1 MIRKLLF
8 IILLC
13 QLFLSGCHAQ
23 EKFLTGWNVI
33 KTDVKTLN
41 LRGPIKS
48 IRTNYSVYT
57 EEYERE
63 YYTYRHDIYSYR
75 FAEFNKDGLF
85 LIVDDA
91 KISPVVTITDS
102 TKNIDRYDYDLE
114 DIAVKLMHKQ
124 NFRKHHSIIDDFNML
139 EVNRY
144 VSRRHGNQD
153 DFSERIFIYSY
164 DQTGKIIQ
172 QKRYA
177 PQTDDYYEM
186 LRRQKNKIKTNINEL
201 KDERDLGVVHDYS
214 YDAKNRLILIATS
227 TVPSGEG
234 HLAIDY
240 YPFATAKSNLK
251 IHFQYDEQ
259 DRVTKQI
266 VTIGKEL
273 ENHKVMV
280 TQNYKYHP
288 TKGYLE
294 NVAVTFSEDIMKIRY
309 DCTNQLV
316 TYNEYGDIV
325 SREFLCE
332 INQTAC
338 GKYPSSPA
346 CSRYYD
352 YEYDKFNNWT
362 TCYMYLKG
370 DRTKPTT
377 IAKRVLEYYEN

>member
-13 QLFLSGCHAQ
+13 QSFLSSCHAQ
-23 EKFLTGWNVI
+23 EKFLTSWDVV
-33 KTDVKTLN
+33 KTDVKSLN
-41 LRGPIKS
+41 LNGPVKS
-48 IRTNYSVYT
+48 MRTYFDVFV
-57 EEYERE
+57 EDYERE
-63 YYTYRHDIYSYR
+63 HYEYRHDIHSYG
-75 FAEFNKDGLF
+75 FAEFDRNGLF
-85 LIVDDA
+85 LRVFNFH
-91 KISPVVTITDS
+91 ISPEMVITDS
-102 TKNIDRYDYDLE
+102 TKNVDRYDYKSE
-114 DIAVKLMHKQ
+114 DIVDKLMYKRKFKKQ
-124 NFRKHHSIIDDFNML
+124 HYQINDFNTL
-139 EVNRY
+139 EINRY
-144 VSRRHGNQD
+144 VSRLHGDED
-153 DFSERIFIYSY
+153 DFMEWIYVYSY
-164 DQTGKIIQ
+164 DGKKIAQ
-172 QKRYA
+172 MKKFL
-177 PQTDDYYEM
+177 PVFDDYNEM
-186 LRRQKNKIKTNINEL
+186 VHREKNKVKTTIEEL
-201 KDERDLGVVHDYS
+201 KDDRDLSVQYDYS
-214 YDAKNRLILIATS
+214 YDNKDRIILIATS
-227 TVPSGEG
+227 TVPRREG
-234 HLAIDY
+234 NIQVDY

-294 NVAVTFSEDIMKIRY
+294 KVAVTFSEDIMKIWY
-309 DCTNQLV
+309 DCANQSV